1 MCAPSVTALAL
12 TALEG
17 RLLELC
23 APVFAPRIQIP
34 EPAAVAAAFEAKCAE
49 LDAVRD
55 GLSAESQRFLALTQI
70 DTLWKAHMK
79 AMGYVKDFAGLKVY
93 AQEDPLDVY
102 REEGL
107 KLYDDM
113 QSALRRNTIYSFMM
127 YEPKAGAAAE

>member
-1 MCAPSVTALAL
+1 MA
-12 TALEG
+12 
-17 RLLELC
+17 
-23 APVFAPRIQIP
+23 
-34 EPAAVAAAFEAKCAE
+34 AAVAAAFEAKCAE

-102 REEGL
+102 RSEGI
-107 KLYDDM
+107 KLFDAM
-113 QSALRRNTIYSFMM
+113 QTAYAVNTVFSFFM
-127 YEPKAGAAAE
+127 YEPQAKT

>member
-1 MCAPSVTALAL
+1 MASDRPEEAKGRAAARQGITPLA
-12 TALEG
+12 TCRRRVAGGAEQ
-17 RLLELC
+17 
-23 APVFAPRIQIP
+23 VD
-34 EPAAVAAAFEAKCAE
+34 VAAR

-102 REEGL
+102 RSEGI
-107 KLYDDM
+107 KLFDAM
-113 QSALRRNTIYSFMM
+113 QTAYAVNTVFSFFM
-127 YEPKAGAAAE
+127 YEPQAKT